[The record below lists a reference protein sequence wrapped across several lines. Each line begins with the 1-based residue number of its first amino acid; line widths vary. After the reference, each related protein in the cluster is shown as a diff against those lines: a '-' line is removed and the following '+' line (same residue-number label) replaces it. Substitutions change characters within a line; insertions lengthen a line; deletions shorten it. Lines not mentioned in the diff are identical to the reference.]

1 MSLLVTLLVF
11 IAVVA
16 VVTLVGM
23 RLYVRPKE
31 AMERVAGG
39 IDQTEHMPAHP
50 SLAIYELIKRLGNFI
65 PQSPKDV
72 TVMQRRLIR
81 AGIRNE
87 NALKI
92 LYGAKFVCGV
102 SFPLLMGLGG
112 STSSME
118 PSNKI
123 FGVLGAAA
131 AGFFLPNE
139 YVRRMAS
146 KRQKEI
152 ARGLAN
158 ALDLLVVCVESGLGL
173 DQAILQVSKEL
184 EHAHPEISEEFG
196 FVNLELK
203 AGKRRV
209 DALRNLAERTGVDD
223 LKKLVA
229 VLIQADRFG
238 TGVAVSLRQHSDF
251 MRVQARQIAE
261 EKAAKLGVKLIFPI
275 FFCILPSLF
284 VVTVGPVAVKIMREL
299 VPMMNS
305 IQYGL
310 KLRTKEAH

>member
-1 MSLLVTLLVF
+1 MPFFLTLVVF
-11 IAVVA
+11 IALAVA
-16 VVTLVGM
+16 VALAGM
-23 RLYVRPKE
+23 KLYVRPKE
-31 AMERVAGG
+31 AMERVVGG
-39 IDQTEHMPAHP
+39 IEEQSAPTHP
-50 SLAIYELIKRLGNFI
+50 SLAFHDLIKRLGTLV

-92 LYGAKFVCGV
+92 LYGAKAICGV
-102 SFPLLMGLGG
+102 GLPLLAAVVV
-112 STSSME
+112 TN
-118 PSNKI
+118 SNFETGNK
-123 FGVLGAAA
+123 FGTILIACAV
-131 AGFFLPNE
+131 GFFGPNE
-139 YVRRMAS
+139 YVRRLAAR
-146 KRQKEI
+146 RQHQI
-152 ARGLAN
+152 SRGLPN

-196 FVNLELK
+196 LVNLELK

-209 DALRNLAERTGVDD
+209 EALRNLGERTGVDD

-238 TGVAVSLRQHSDF
+238 TGVAQSLRAHADF
-251 MRVQARQIAE
+251 MRVQARQVAE

-284 VVTVGPVAVKIMREL
+284 VITVGPVIMKIMREL

-305 IQYGL
+305 I
-310 KLRTKEAH
+310 

>member
-1 MSLLVTLLVF
+1 MPLLLAFLVF

-16 VVTLVGM
+16 LVSMAGM
-23 RLYVRPKE
+23 KIYVRPKE

-39 IDQTEHMPAHP
+39 IDPAEHTPAHP
-50 SLAIYELIKRLGNFI
+50 SLAIHELIKRLGNFI

-92 LYGAKFVCGV
+92 LYGAKAACGIAV
-102 SFPLLMGLGG
+102 PL
-112 STSSME
+112 
-118 PSNKI
+118 I
-123 FGVLGAAA
+123 VA
-131 AGFFLPNE
+131 AGLAGYATDAGNKVTAILAAGAVGFFGPNE
-139 YVRRMAS
+139 YVRRLAA
-146 KRQKEI
+146 KRQKAI

-184 EHAHPEISEEFG
+184 EHAHSEISEEFG
-196 FVNLELK
+196 MVNLELK

-209 DALRNLAERTGVDD
+209 EALRNLAERTGVDD

-238 TGVAVSLRQHSDF
+238 TGVAQSLRAHADF
-251 MRVQARQIAE
+251 MRIQARQVAE

-284 VVTVGPVAVKIMREL
+284 VVTVGPVAMKIIREL
-299 VPMMNS
+299 VPMMQN
-305 IQYGL
+305 I
-310 KLRTKEAH
+310 

>member
-1 MSLLVTLLVF
+1 MTFLLPVIF
-11 IAVVA
+11 IAAVA
-16 VVTLVGM
+16 VVMLVGM
-23 RLYVRPKE
+23 KLYVRPKE
-31 AMERVAGG
+31 AMERVAGSLEAA
-39 IDQTEHMPAHP
+39 EHVPTHP
-50 SLAIYELIKRLGNFI
+50 SLAIHELIKRLGNFI

-92 LYGAKFVCGV
+92 LYGAKFVCAV
-102 SFPLLMGLGG
+102 SFPLLMALAV
-112 STSSME
+112 STSSTDS
-118 PSNKI
+118 SNKI

-139 YVRRMAS
+139 YVRRMAQ

-238 TGVAVSLRQHSDF
+238 TGVAQSLRAHSDF
-251 MRVQARQIAE
+251 MRVQARQVAE

-284 VVTVGPVAVKIMREL
+284 VVTVGPVAIKIVREL
-299 VPMMNS
+299 IPMMNS
-305 IQYGL
+305 I
-310 KLRTKEAH
+310 

>member
-1 MSLLVTLLVF
+1 MFLLTVLVF
-11 IAVVA
+11 VGLALAIASA
-16 VVTLVGM
+16 GM
-23 RLYVRPKE
+23 KLYVRPKE

-39 IDQTEHMPAHP
+39 VTSPDHMPAHP
-50 SLAIYELIKRLGNFI
+50 SLAMHELIKKLGNYI

-87 NALKI
+87 SALKM
-92 LYGAKFVCGV
+92 LYGSKAAFGIAL
-102 SFPLLMGLGG
+102 PLIMAISVAG
-112 STSSME
+112 STTD
-118 PSNKI
+118 PGNKFAAI
-123 FGVLGAAA
+123 LASGAV
-131 AGFFLPNE
+131 GFFGPNE
-139 YVRRMAS
+139 YIRRLAAR
-146 KRQKEI
+146 RQKEI
-152 ARGLAN
+152 ARGLPN

-184 EHAHPEISEEFG
+184 EHAHPDISEEFG

-209 DALRNLAERTGVDD
+209 EALRNLAERTGVDD

-238 TGVAVSLRQHSDF
+238 TGVAQSLRAHADF
-251 MRVQARQIAE
+251 MRIQARQVAE

-275 FFCILPSLF
+275 FFCILPTLF
-284 VVTVGPVAVKIMREL
+284 VVTVGPVAMKIIREL
-299 VPMMNS
+299 VPMMNG
-305 IQYGL
+305 I
-310 KLRTKEAH
+310 

>member
-1 MSLLVTLLVF
+1 MPLLFTVVIFLFVVGGVT
-11 IAVVA
+11 AA
-16 VVTLVGM
+16 GM
-23 RLYVRPKE
+23 KLYVRPKE
-31 AMERVAGG
+31 ALERVAGTYEPA
-39 IDQTEHMPAHP
+39 DHMPSHP
-50 SLAIYELIKRLGNFI
+50 SLAFHDLIKRLGNFV

-72 TVMQRRLIR
+72 TVMRRRLIR

-92 LYGAKFVCGV
+92 LYGAKAA
-102 SFPLLMGLGG
+102 
-112 STSSME
+112 
-118 PSNKI
+118 
-123 FGVLGAAA
+123 FGVVLPLIIGTLVAGSDTDPGNKVAAILA
-131 AGFFLPNE
+131 AVGVGFFGPNE
-139 YVRRMAS
+139 YVRKLAG
-146 KRQKEI
+146 KRQHEI
-152 ARGLAN
+152 SRGLAN
-158 ALDLLVVCVESGLGL
+158 SLDLMVVCVESGLGL

-209 DALRNLAERTGVDD
+209 EALRNLAERTGVDD

-238 TGVAVSLRQHSDF
+238 TGVAQSLRAHADF
-251 MRVQARQIAE
+251 MRIQARQIAE

-284 VVTVGPVAVKIMREL
+284 VVTVGPVAMKIVREL
-299 VPMMNS
+299 VPMMSNM
-305 IQYGL
+305 
-310 KLRTKEAH
+310 